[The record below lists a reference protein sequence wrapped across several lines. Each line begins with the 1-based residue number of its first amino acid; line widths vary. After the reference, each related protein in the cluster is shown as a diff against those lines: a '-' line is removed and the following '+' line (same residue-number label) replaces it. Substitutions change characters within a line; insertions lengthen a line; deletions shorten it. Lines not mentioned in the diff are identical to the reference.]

1 MDAAF
6 SCMLLRSSL
15 CPTFSASLV
24 PGPIIHKKAKH
35 MPYLSL
41 TIDNAEGSAL
51 DKTPSA
57 SVTRRLIL
65 LRHAESSWNKYS
77 LRGDYNAPY
86 LPLASLYNSLHN
98 KKPF

>member
-1 MDAAF
+1 
-6 SCMLLRSSL
+6 
-15 CPTFSASLV
+15 
-24 PGPIIHKKAKH
+24 